1 MPGEG
6 EEGRDAGSKKIGLL
20 LFWEGVWVGIH
31 LISPEIDFIPLI

>member
-6 EEGRDAGSKKIGLL
+6 EEGRDAGSKKRGLL